1 MHTRSASETDQQYR
15 ALRPRLLMCM
25 VIGYAAFYLTRK
37 SVNYVLPALQTDLG
51 LDKGDIGL
59 LGSLFYL
66 TYGLSKFTAGLWH
79 DSHGQ
84 RAFMGIGLFAT
95 GVLNVLFAFGESLTL
110 LLVVWTLNGFSGVG
124 LAALRP
130 TTDPLVLAQRTRI
143 LVGLLEYVDQHWWGS
158 YPAD

>member
-1 MHTRSASETDQQYR
+1 MHARASRETDQQYR

-84 RAFMGIGLFAT
+84 PRTARVYGHWPVCDRRFKRAVRL
-95 GVLNVLFAFGESLTL
+95 
-110 LLVVWTLNGFSGVG
+110 W
-124 LAALRP
+124 
-130 TTDPLVLAQRTRI
+130 
-143 LVGLLEYVDQHWWGS
+143 
-158 YPAD
+158 